1 MRFRFTI
8 CAATGGCCG
17 LPAQLGGRMR
27 FRFIICAATLALVA
41 GACGSDEATTV
52 VEPTGTEAAEEAAR
66 DAPADAADAAAQDES
81 PISSAAAPEPSPTTE
96 YGASEAGV
104 QTAAE
109 GTTDDSAA
117 PVPALASPGDVPDL
131 QMINMHTDEA
141 INLQAVVDGQT
152 PLLFWF
158 WAPH

>member
-1 MRFRFTI
+1 
-8 CAATGGCCG
+8 
-17 LPAQLGGRMR
+17 MR

-41 GACGSDEATTV
+41 GACGSDETTTV
-52 VEPTGTEAAEEAAR
+52 VEPTGTEEAAR
-66 DAPADAADAAAQDES
+66 DAPADAADAAAQNES
-81 PISSAAAPEPSPTTE
+81 PTSSAATPEPSPTTE
-96 YGASEAGV
+96 DGAPETGA
-104 QTAAE
+104 QTAEE

-141 INLQAVVDGQT
+141 INLQSVVDGQT

>member
-1 MRFRFTI
+1 
-8 CAATGGCCG
+8 
-17 LPAQLGGRMR
+17 MR
-27 FRFIICAATLALVA
+27 FRFIVCAATLALVA

-52 VEPTGTEAAEEAAR
+52 VEPTGTEAADAAR

-81 PISSAAAPEPSPTTE
+81 STSSAAAPEPSPTTE
-96 YGASEAGV
+96 DGAPETGA
-104 QTAAE
+104 QTAEE

-117 PVPALASPGDVPDL
+117 PVPALAGPGDVPDL
-131 QMINMHTDEA
+131 DMVNVHTGETV
-141 INLQAVVDGQT
+141 NLQTLVTGQT

>member
-1 MRFRFTI
+1 
-8 CAATGGCCG
+8 
-17 LPAQLGGRMR
+17 MR
-27 FRFIICAATLALVA
+27 FRFIVCAATLALVA

-52 VEPTGTEAAEEAAR
+52 VEPTGTEAAR

-81 PISSAAAPEPSPTTE
+81 STSSAAAPETSPTTE
-96 YGASEAGV
+96 DGAPEAGAE
-104 QTAAE
+104 TADE

-117 PVPALASPGDVPDL
+117 PVPALAGPGDVPDL
-131 QMINMHTDEA
+131 DVVNVDTGETV
-141 INLQAVVDGQT
+141 NLQTLVTGQT

>member
-1 MRFRFTI
+1 
-8 CAATGGCCG
+8 
-17 LPAQLGGRMR
+17 MR
-27 FRFIICAATLALVA
+27 FRFIVCAATLALVA

-52 VEPTGTEAAEEAAR
+52 VEPTGAEAAQEAAR
-66 DAPADAADAAAQDES
+66 DAPAAAAQDDS
-81 PISSAAAPEPSPTTE
+81 PTSSAATPEPSPTTE
-96 YGASEAGV
+96 DGAPEAGA
-104 QTAAE
+104 QTADE

-117 PVPALASPGDVPDL
+117 PVPALAGPGDVPDL

-141 INLQAVVDGQT
+141 ISLQSVMDGQT

>member
-1 MRFRFTI
+1 
-8 CAATGGCCG
+8 
-17 LPAQLGGRMR
+17 MR

-52 VEPTGTEAAEEAAR
+52 VEPTGTEAAR

-81 PISSAAAPEPSPTTE
+81 STSSAAAPETSPTTE
-96 YGASEAGV
+96 DGAPEAGA
-104 QTAAE
+104 QTADE

-117 PVPALASPGDVPDL
+117 PVPALAGPGDVPDL
-131 QMINMHTDEA
+131 DMVDVHTGETV
-141 INLQAVVDGQT
+141 NLQTLVTGQT